1 MRMQN
6 ESGREVVACALGQE
20 ALAERRLRW
29 DALGARAGIDIVASD
44 SGLRLIYR
52 ADNEVEQELRELA
65 ALERECCAFADW
77 SVRSSDGQVVL
88 DIRGESDVAI
98 AAVQEM
104 FLTETVDVGGRS
116 VDIAN
121 ARHSRQRQCNSAL
134 SRQ

>member
-1 MRMQN
+1 M
-6 ESGREVVACALGQE
+6 CAG
-20 ALAERRLRW
+20 AG
-29 DALGARAGIDIVASD
+29 GARGAPTPLGCARRSCRHRHRRER

-116 VDIAN
+116 VDTAN
-121 ARHSRQRQCNSAL
+121 ARHGRQRQRNSAL